1 MALIVIYSP
10 LPYRATHHTST
21 KTRPPTP
28 PFGPYATSNQ
38 LTTRRSASV
47 MTILGYTSASYM
59 TSQKQLDRE
68 LTVNQFR
75 LSDY

>member
-1 MALIVIYSP
+1 KLLKCTRLFHTEKQISP

-59 TSQKQLDRE
+59 TSQKQLDR
-68 LTVNQFR
+68 
-75 LSDY
+75 